1 MNCHPPSPRR
11 TGPSLS
17 LAASLAALA
26 FAPFVNGAVV
36 LDNLSQIS
44 GAGNGSFPNYTAYR
58 EAVQVTTGS
67 AGTWSVSSVSIIAG
81 YMSGWGALQIWS
93 DNSGTLG
100 TLLATSATIP
110 NNFSPGTNTF
120 SFNTPV
126 SLNASTAYWVTV
138 AADSPTSYFTGPW
151 QYNPNATPSSSYGW
165 QQSASQLT
173 TTDNGVSWSASS
185 GRSYVSLQIDATL
198 VSSGVPDGTTTAF
211 LLAPIGA
218 GLAWVGRRR
227 SRPGQA

>member
-1 MNCHPPSPRR
+1 M
-11 TGPSLS
+11 
-17 LAASLAALA
+17 AALA

-36 LDNLSQIS
+36 LDNLSQIA
-44 GAGNGSFPNYTAYR
+44 GAGNGSFSNYTSNR

-67 AGTWSVSSVSIIAG
+67 AGTWSVSSVSIIATYISG
-81 YMSGWGALQIWS
+81 YGALQIWS

-100 TLLATSATIP
+100 TLLATSATVP
-110 NNFSPGTNTF
+110 DNFGTGTNTF
-120 SFNTPV
+120 TFNSPV
-126 SLNASTAYWVTV
+126 SLNASTAYWFTV
-138 AADSPTSYFTGPW
+138 AATPYFSGPW

-173 TTDNGVSWSASS
+173 TTDNGASWSASS